1 MVLGV
6 FNSWTQV
13 LWIKQAY
20 FKLSKCWSF
29 ISVSVLLAHLKNHRN
44 CNKSKMR
51 EIGWFSCASSCISNW
66 FVIYLKTTGSA
77 ASQRRERSVCSCV
90 FSFCNICICASR
102 SFEKPQELQQVKDER
117 DRLVLV
123 RIFMY
128 LELVRGSSENY
139 RKCSKSK
146 TREISLFLCV
156 LFLYLELRI

>member
-13 LWIKQAY
+13 LWIKQVY

-51 EIGWFSCASSCISNW
+51 EMGWFSCASLCISNW
-66 FVIYLKTTGSA
+66 FVVHLKTTGSA

-90 FSFCNICICASR
+90 CSLRIWSCVCCSSNL
-102 SFEKPQELQQVKDER
+102 KQQELQQAREER
-117 DRLVLV
+117 DRLVPV
-123 RIFMY
+123 RFNIIQLYPPEF
-128 LELVRGSSENY
+128 RFPWFID
-139 RKCSKSK
+139 C
-146 TREISLFLCV
+146 LCIASV
-156 LFLYLELRI
+156 WPM